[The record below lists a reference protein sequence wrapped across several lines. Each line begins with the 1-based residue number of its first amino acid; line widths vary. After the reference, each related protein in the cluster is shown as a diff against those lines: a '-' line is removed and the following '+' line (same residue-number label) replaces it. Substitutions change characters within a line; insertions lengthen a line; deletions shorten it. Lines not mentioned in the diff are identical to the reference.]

1 MLKIIAQAPKTKARY
16 SELKTSHGKIELP
29 SFMPV
34 ETKGTAKY
42 VSQKELL
49 EFGTD
54 AIICNSFLLYLKPG
68 LKTISKA
75 GGIHKFIK
83 WPKSIFTD
91 SGGFQI
97 IEKEFQPKPK
107 EKGVEFRSP
116 FDGSK
121 HLITPEKA
129 IQVQDELNSDAAM
142 CLDDVP
148 LHNAPL
154 ARLKESTERT
164 IEWAKRCKAEHKNK
178 KQLLFG
184 ISQGGRNKKLRKKSL
199 QEITEL
205 DFDGIALG
213 GLCIGEP
220 KKEMLETIKFSVP
233 LIPKE
238 KPIYLM
244 GVGSPKE
251 LIECISLGIDLFD
264 SCFPTR
270 MARHGTIF
278 TSKGKIDIKKKIH
291 ALNQK
296 PLGKECECFVCREYS
311 TSFIHH
317 LFRVGE
323 QNAMRY
329 ASHHNLFFVQDLMT
343 KARTAIKEGEFQKFA
358 EETIKNFRET

>member
-1 MLKIIAQAPKTKARY
+1 MLKIIFEDPKTKARY
-16 SELKTSHGKIELP
+16 SELKTAHGKIELP

-49 EFGTD
+49 EFGAN

-68 LKTISKA
+68 LSTIKKF
-75 GGIHKFIK
+75 GGLHEFIK

-107 EKGVEFRSP
+107 EKGVEFKSP
-116 FDGSK
+116 FDGSRRF
-121 HLITPEKA
+121 ITPEKA
-129 IQVQDELNSDAAM
+129 IQIQEELNSDAAM

-148 LHNAPL
+148 LHDAPL
-154 ARLKESTERT
+154 ARLKESAERT
-164 IEWAKRCKAEHKNK
+164 TEWAKRCKAEHKNK
-178 KQLLFG
+178 KQLLLG
-184 ISQGGRNKKLRKKSL
+184 ISQGGRNKKLRQKSL
-199 QEITEL
+199 QEIIEL

-220 KKEMLETIKFSVP
+220 KNEMLETIKFSIP

-238 KPIYLM
+238 KPVYLM

-278 TSKGKIDIKKKIH
+278 TSKGKIDIKKKEH
-291 ALNQK
+291 SLQKK
-296 PLGKECECFVCREYS
+296 PLDEECECFVCREYS

-329 ASHHNLFFVQDLMT
+329 ASHHNLFFVQNLM
-343 KARTAIKEGEFQKFA
+343 KNARTAIMEGEFKKFA
-358 EETIKNFRET
+358 SETLKKFRET